1 MNELEISYKEFEVG
15 LMKESNITK
24 TIIDKAIIMLE
35 GGDDSVIYEASTDG
49 LLTRLK
55 ERFKKIIQ
63 KIKEFLFG
71 KKVESVQK
79 EIDLTIKEIPEAGN
93 VTVTVEDTT
102 EVTKRFQKLTKA
114 FKTGKNFVNEN
125 KLFLQTL
132 AAGAMIGTGATM
144 IAIDRKM
151 AMDKK
156 NKNSKTK
163 PTSKKTSGKTKQI
176 KAKDAKKYVM
186 NRREELKFVERAYA
200 DMDFDRIIRNHSVSD
215 EQRRAAIINKRIS
228 NDIRFDPKDLSV
240 VNQYFDAVNAYG
252 EFLNASTMKC
262 MKLTMAEMKNIERK
276 KKNGEYGQYA
286 LSSDIKKARDAVMR
300 SNTAKIEGRAAT
312 VPVRIAKKYK
322 DEKTSATKDLK
333 KDIKN
338 IQKENNI
345 KDLKRDAA
353 NKANARVNKAKDKA
367 VRDLNAYHKNDTAYK
382 NKYKRR

>member
-15 LMKESNITK
+15 LMRESNITK
-24 TIIDKAIIMLE
+24 SIIDRAIIILE

-125 KLFLQTL
+125 KLFLQ
-132 AAGAMIGTGATM
+132 AVGGGVMIGVGATGLA
-144 IAIDRKM
+144 IASMNRGLNNPK
-151 AMDKK
+151 
-156 NKNSKTK
+156 SKS
-163 PTSKKTSGKTKQI
+163 TSKKTSGKTKQI

-186 NRREELKFVERAYA
+186 NRREELKFIEKAYA
-200 DMDFDRIIRNHSVSD
+200 DMDFDRIIRNHAVSN
-215 EQRRAAIINKRIS
+215 EQRRAAIINKRLS
-228 NDIRFDPKDLSV
+228 NDMRFDPKDLSV

-300 SNTAKIEGRAAT
+300 SNTSKIEGRAAA
-312 VPVRIAKKYK
+312 VPGRIAKKYK

-367 VRDLNAYHKNDTAYK
+367 IRDLKAYHKNDTAYK

>member
-15 LMKESNITK
+15 LMRESNITK
-24 TIIDKAIIMLE
+24 SIIDRAIIILE
-35 GGDDSVIYEASTDG
+35 GGDDFVIYEASTDG

-79 EIDLTIKEIPEAGN
+79 EIDLTIEEIPEAGN

-125 KLFLQTL
+125 KLFLQ
-132 AAGAMIGTGATM
+132 AVGGGVMIGVGVTGLA
-144 IAIDRKM
+144 IASMNRGL
-151 AMDKK
+151 
-156 NKNSKTK
+156 NNTTSKS
-163 PTSKKTSGKTKQI
+163 TSKKTSGKTKQI

-186 NRREELKFVERAYA
+186 NRREELKFIEKAYA
-200 DMDFDRIIRNHSVSD
+200 DMDFDRIIRNHAVSN
-215 EQRRAAIINKRIS
+215 EQRRAAIINKRLS
-228 NDIRFDPKDLSV
+228 NDMRFDPKDLSV

-300 SNTAKIEGRAAT
+300 SNTSKIEGRAENI
-312 VPVRIAKKYK
+312 PKQIAKRYK
-322 DEKTSATKDLK
+322 DEKSSAVKDLK
-333 KDIKN
+333 KDIKT

-345 KDLKRDAA
+345 KALKRDAA
-353 NKANARVNKAKDKA
+353 NRANERVKKATDKA
-367 VRDLNAYHKNDTAYK
+367 VNDLERYGTNNTAYR